1 MSRLLQ
7 RSRGF
12 TLLEVIVALA
22 IALPALILMYRQG
35 AVALDVSGSAI
46 AYQEAISRARSRLDA
61 LVDSALVPGDRNGE
75 DGGAFR
81 WRTRIVPVATAAPSR
96 ETPRRSPYA
105 AGTAL
110 YDVSVQISWRGGR
123 GPQSLTLQT
132 RRLGPAA
139 EQAP

>member
-1 MSRLLQ
+1 MRRLLH

-46 AYQEAISRARSRLDA
+46 AYQEAISRAQSRLDA
-61 LVDSALVPGDRNGE
+61 LVDAALVPGDREGE

-81 WRTRIVPVATAAPSR
+81 WHTRIVPIATSAPSR
-96 ETPRRSPYA
+96 ETPRQSPYA
-105 AGTAL
+105 AGTTL
-110 YDVSVQISWRGGR
+110 YDVSIQMSWHGGR
-123 GPQSLTLQT
+123 GPQTLTLQT

-139 EQAP
+139 DQAP